1 MQTMETMK
9 SAYRDDLEQ
18 AQETIGR
25 QGLRIAEL
33 EEALADAKRRPA
45 AASQARS
52 SVLSVAAP
60 IGAVLLALGVL
71 AGLWQ
76 QSRRLDAQV
85 AAERAAAYGDMAHPI
100 TSSASTTV
108 GSF

>member
-1 MQTMETMK
+1 M
-9 SAYRDDLEQ
+9 AYRDDLEQ

-25 QGLRIAEL
+25 QALRIAEL
-33 EEALADAKRRPA
+33 ETELADAQRRPA
-45 AASQARS
+45 GASPARS
-52 SVLSVAAP
+52 YVLSVALP
-60 IGAVLLALGVL
+60 IGVVLLALGVV

-85 AAERAAAYGDMAHPI
+85 AAERAAADREMAHTV